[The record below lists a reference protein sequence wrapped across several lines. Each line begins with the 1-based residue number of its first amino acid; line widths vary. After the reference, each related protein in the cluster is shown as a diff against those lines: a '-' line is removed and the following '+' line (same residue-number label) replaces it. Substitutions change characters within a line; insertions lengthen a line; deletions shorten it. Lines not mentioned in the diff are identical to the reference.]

1 MPPAPAAPLM
11 AAITGLLSCSRLG
24 PIGPGGLA
32 PSASKASVSAS
43 ASGVTP
49 PACRRPPGSGFPA
62 PRKLPAPAGFQTP
75 AGPKMP
81 ARAMQ
86 DGHIGRVVLL
96 ERQECGVQRLCGGG
110 VDGVASIGAVQ
121 CHQSD
126 TMAGL
131 YQYCH
136 ERLLRS
142 SGGAEVA
149 RKPCCAQQAPCAGTL
164 RVSPECGTGPARAP
178 LFMQS
183 SRFVKTSWRARE

>member
-1 MPPAPAAPLM
+1 MPPATAAPLM

-24 PIGPGGLA
+24 PIGPGGVAL
-32 PSASKASVSAS
+32 SALKSSVSGS
-43 ASGVTP
+43 A
-49 PACRRPPGSGFPA
+49 PGGA
-62 PRKLPAPAGFQTP
+62 PRARRRAGGKRPAG
-75 AGPKMP
+75 
-81 ARAMQ
+81 AMQ

-183 SRFVKTSWRARE
+183 NRFVKTSWRARE